1 MKDVGVYFFRLE
13 MAYGQWGNL
22 AGYIY
27 GTAVLY
33 SLNPPDTRTPQEINR
48 KIEEEKQ
55 KQMDNEEQDEDTA
68 TERKTDAEV
77 DAGDKDEED
86 EEDKPNDS
94 AD

>member
-1 MKDVGVYFFRLE
+1 

-33 SLNPPDTRTPQEINR
+33 SLNPPDTRTPEEINR
-48 KIEEEKQ
+48 KIQAEKEKQ
-55 KQMDNEEQDEDTA
+55 GNDEDEDTN
-68 TERKTDAEV
+68 TESKTDAEV
-77 DAGDKDEED
+77 DDDDKDDGD

>member
-1 MKDVGVYFFRLE
+1 

-33 SLNPPDTRTPQEINR
+33 SLNPVAVQNAVDIRTPQEINR
-48 KIEEEKQ
+48 KIEEEKE
-55 KQMDNEEQDEDTA
+55 KQRNDEDQDEDTN
-68 TERKTDAEV
+68 TEGKTDAEV
-77 DAGDKDEED
+77 DEGDKDEED